1 MAPVPWTETRA
12 RRKGRR
18 REGGRDGPPQRGGGR
33 REGPGGEGPAG
44 KGRPAPCW
52 KVAASQPWP
61 QSRPGGGGEQWV
73 SGQYP
78 VSMARWKCQNTHKA
92 VQGTCH
98 SVTRGQE
105 QSLVPVVSLTS
116 AWTPHTDHQSV
127 RPTTPPR
134 SPPPSPPHY
143 ADHPHCRDHP
153 HCPDPPMLPGPPSLH
168 RPPTMHKP
176 RLAGPPALLRVSVY
190 LPLGERQLSLW
201 GGRRVPA
208 RPHRAPEGSR
218 EADLCATALSEH
230 PSKRGERGVTPGG
243 SFLSPT

>member
-1 MAPVPWTETRA
+1 MEVTRA
-12 RRKGRR
+12 AKWLLCRGPRRGREGR
-18 REGGRDGPPQRGGGR
+18 AGGGREGGTVLRSGVVAAGK
-33 REGPGGEGPAG
+33 GPAG

-127 RPTTPPR
+127 RPTTLPR
-134 SPPPSPPHY
+134 SPPPPPRTTQTTRTAETTHT
-143 ADHPHCRDHP
+143 AQIPPCCRGHPPCTDHPPCINPALLDHPHCSGSR
-153 HCPDPPMLPGPPSLH
+153 CIC
-168 RPPTMHKP
+168 
-176 RLAGPPALLRVSVY
+176 
-190 LPLGERQLSLW
+190 PLGNDSSRCGEAVVCLL
-201 GGRRVPA
+201 VLI
-208 RPHRAPEGSR
+208 APPR
-218 EADLCATALSEH
+218 EAGRQTSVPPL
-230 PSKRGERGVTPGG
+230 
-243 SFLSPT
+243 